1 MTGQL
6 LQNLSGEIG
15 ANDIGPFRS
24 VQLGAGKAGSGQV
37 GTPQVDPGQVG
48 SAQADIQKAPD
59 TNQGPLSIHSA
70 MIHLRD
76 QNGPVFPKP
85 RATSAISAA

>member
-1 MTGQL
+1 MVPKARVELTRGHPP
-6 LQNLSGEIG
+6 
-15 ANDIGPFRS
+15 NDIDLFRS
-24 VQLGAGKAGSGQV
+24 VQLGAGKAGS
-37 GTPQVDPGQVG
+37 GQVG